1 MYLRGEAA
9 YLNQLGQVGEDDARP
24 RHVMGVA
31 NVVGGA
37 VEPGAISPMQD
48 QGRAVRG

>member
-1 MYLRGEAA
+1 MYLRGEAT
-9 YLNQLGQVGEDDARP
+9 YLNQFGQVGQDDAWP
-24 RHVMGVA
+24 RHVMSVA

-37 VEPGAISPMQD
+37 VEPGGISPMQD